1 MIVTALIKQWA
12 KDNNQ
17 ELHLEHTFH
26 PTRKWRFDYAFPK
39 LMVAVEYEGLFAASK
54 KSRHTT
60 IKGFTEDA
68 EKYNEA
74 AILGWRVLRITAVD
88 YHKVIDLL
96 TRILESTKG

>member
-12 KDNNQ
+12 LNNGQ
-17 ELHLEHTFH
+17 RLVIEHTFH
-26 PTRKWRFDYAFPK
+26 PTRKWRFDYAFPE
-39 LMVAVEYEGLFAASK
+39 LMVAIEYEGLFSASK

-74 AILGWRVLRITAVD
+74 AILGWRILRITALD
-88 YHKVIDLL
+88 YHKVMDLL
-96 TRILESTKG
+96 DRIVKTAKG